1 MKQRRAATIG
11 RIKGMTAQEH
21 SIRLS
26 EHVKDVDANPRS
38 ERTALGVWSTGK
50 GGTSSTAYDTPP
62 VLIPSKRKYRG
73 G

>member
-11 RIKGMTAQEH
+11 RIKGLTAQEH

-26 EHVKDVDANPRS
+26 EHVKDLDANPRT
-38 ERTALGVWSTGK
+38 ERTALGVWTSGK
-50 GGTSSTAYDTPP
+50 GGTSTTAYDTPP
-62 VLIPSKRKYRG
+62 VVIGSKRKYRG